1 MAESSSQVFI
11 SYHRADLSVAEQVR
25 AHLVANGV
33 TTWMDHYDIP
43 AGAYWPDEIDQG
55 LNHSQLVVGLLSPD
69 AVASRNVKN
78 EWDWALQNDKQL
90 ILLMTRPCVI
100 PHRYVSINFIDAT
113 TNDLAAALDEL
124 MRVPGLQPSAAEIPA
139 PRTRYAR
146 SGDLNIAYQ
155 VFGEGEV
162 DLVVVPG
169 FISHVEHGWELPG
182 LAAFN
187 RRLASFARV
196 MLFDKRGT
204 GMSDR
209 TGRIST
215 LEERMDDI
223 RAVMDACKSERAVMM
238 GISEGVPLSTLFAAT
253 YPDRAKALIL
263 YGGSATYVQQDD
275 YPWQKPVDQQR
286 QEIDASEQT
295 LYETW
300 GTADHA
306 RDIIRDWLAPSAQD
320 DEELVKWCAELMRL
334 GASPGAAIAL
344 SRMNLEVDVRHIL
357 PTIRVPTLVV
367 NRAGDRDAK
376 VEEAR
381 YLAAHIPG
389 AILAELPGVDHAPW
403 VGDQESVF
411 SAIQRFLA
419 APPQDVPAMER
430 ETVLATIVHLESD
443 EVDQAALAAVATD
456 NVQRFKGRVLGS
468 STEGV
473 NAVFDGPAR
482 AVRFAGAM
490 LATAPGSGMRAGIQ
504 IGELDIGDADVAGP
518 PVDIARRLAARA
530 QPGRIL
536 ATSTV
541 RDLVAG
547 SGIRFE
553 SLPDRQTVDVADVWD
568 VLVVD
573 PTSLS

>member
-1 MAESSSQVFI
+1 MTEDGSQVFI
-11 SYHRADLSVAEQVR
+11 SYHRADLGVAERLR

-43 AGAYWPDEIDQG
+43 AGAYWPDEIDRG
-55 LNHSQLVVGLLSPD
+55 LNQSQLVVGLLSPD

-90 ILLMTRPCVI
+90 ILLKTRPCVI

-113 TNDLAAALDEL
+113 TDDLAAALDEL
-124 MRVPGLQPSAAEIPA
+124 MRVPGLQPRAAEIPV

-146 SGDLNIAYQ
+146 SGELNIAYQ

-162 DLVVVPG
+162 DLVMVPG
-169 FISHVEHGWELPG
+169 FISHVEQGWELPG
-182 LAAFN
+182 LAVFY

-223 RAVMDACKSERAVMM
+223 RAVMDACKSERAVIM

-286 QEIDASEQT
+286 QEIDATEQT

-300 GTADHA
+300 GTAEHA
-306 RDIIRDWLAPSAQD
+306 RDNIREWVAPSAQD
-320 DEELVKWCAELMRL
+320 DEELVKWFAELMRL

-357 PTIRVPTLVV
+357 PTVRVPTLVV
-367 NRAGDRDAK
+367 NRVGDRDAK
-376 VEEAR
+376 IEEAR

-411 SAIQRFLA
+411 SAIGRFLA
-419 APPQDVPAMER
+419 EPPKDTPATER
-430 ETVLATIVHLESD
+430 ETVLATIVHLASG
-443 EVDQAALAAVATD
+443 EVDPAALAAVAIET
-456 NVQRFKGRVLGS
+456 VPRFKGRIVD

-473 NAVFDGPAR
+473 DAVFDGPAR

-490 LATAPGSGMRAGIQ
+490 LEKARSSGMRVGIQ
-504 IGELDIGDADVAGP
+504 IGEIEIGDTDVASP
-518 PVDIARRLAARA
+518 PVEIAHHLAELA
-530 QPGRIL
+530 QPGYIL
-536 ATSTV
+536 TTSTV

-553 SLPDRQTVDVADVWD
+553 SLPVGQVVNVADVRD
-568 VLVVD
+568 VLMVD
-573 PTSLS
+573 RDSLR